1 MVKNW
6 IQNVVVF
13 MLLMS
18 LIGQL
23 VPEEKY
29 RKYVRLTLGL
39 ILILVLL
46 LPVVQIFGMDAIV
59 FENLIQS
66 QMEAAAAD
74 ARSSGKTMDMQ
85 RLYTQTYEQMI
96 VEEVKA
102 YFELEA
108 VDVRYCHIEM
118 ETNVES
124 ESYGKLY
131 SMSVGVCLK
140 GEEVKEKEPV
150 KPIDIE
156 DVSIGKT
163 LGSEKVQTVVPEEKF
178 KKWKQD
184 LTLQFDLN
192 EDQFVLEIVS

>member
-18 LIGQL
+18 LVGQL

-29 RKYVRLTLGL
+29 RKYVRLTMGL

-46 LPVVQIFGMDAIV
+46 MPVVQVFGMDEKV
-59 FENLIQS
+59 LENLIQS
-66 QMEAAAAD
+66 QLDVASAD
-74 ARSSGKTMDMQ
+74 GKSSGKTVDMQ
-85 RLYTQTYEQMI
+85 RMYVQPYNQMVVKE
-96 VEEVKA
+96 VEA

-108 VDVRYCHIEM
+108 VEVEHCHIEM
-118 ETNVES
+118 ETDVES
-124 ESYGKLY
+124 EAYGKMY
-131 SMSVGVCLK
+131 SMYVGVSPK
-140 GEEVKEKEPV
+140 GNEQDEKKQVKE
-150 KPIDIE
+150 IDIE
-156 DVSIGKT
+156 DVYVGKT
-163 LGSEKVQTVVPEEKF
+163 SEIGNELSFVPEEKL

-192 EDQFVLEIVS
+192 EEQLVLEIVS